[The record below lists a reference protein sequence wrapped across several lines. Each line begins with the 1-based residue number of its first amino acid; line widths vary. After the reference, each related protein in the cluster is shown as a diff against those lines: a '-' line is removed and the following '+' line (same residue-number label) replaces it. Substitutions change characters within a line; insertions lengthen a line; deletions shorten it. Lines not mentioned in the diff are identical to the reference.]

1 MAQVDYRG
9 EVGRWSLQGKTAL
22 VTGGTK
28 GIGFVFS
35 LFNLFFT
42 SFYFCCF
49 HSFPFTSFETNGGGG
64 GVCIYKYIGMLLWRN
79 WQGLGRQCTRAL
91 EMKLILISACA
102 SGRRKAFGSLVQYVT
117 FLLEP
122 KELSL

>member
-1 MAQVDYRG
+1 VAKLADGLFRG
-9 EVGRWSLQGKTAL
+9 RQLLLL
-22 VTGGTK
+22 VEPKESGS
-28 GIGFVFS
+28 FS
-35 LFNLFFT
+35 LCLI
-42 SFYFCCF
+42 SFSLAFIF
-49 HSFPFTSFETNGGGG
+49 AVFIASPSLVLRQMGGG